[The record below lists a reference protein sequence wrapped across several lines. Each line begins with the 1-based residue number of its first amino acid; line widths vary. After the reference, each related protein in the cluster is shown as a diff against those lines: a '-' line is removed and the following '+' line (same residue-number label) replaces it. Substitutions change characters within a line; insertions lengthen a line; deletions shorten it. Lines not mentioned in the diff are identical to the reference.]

1 MPRSFAVECKR
12 FPAVAEMAMAII
24 CLLLLSLTLTSASE
38 AQGSPALTGAACTV
52 VTVPPIP
59 ISRRLRS
66 SFRATSLRRP

>member
-38 AQGSPALTGAACTV
+38 AQGSPALHASRLYGGDC
-52 VTVPPIP
+52 PPNP
-59 ISRRLRS
+59 D
-66 SFRATSLRRP
+66 